1 MSNLEQLQQWLIK
14 NNIDAF
20 ILIRTDEFLSEFIA
34 PYAERLNWISNF
46 SGSAGKAIIMQT
58 TAYIFVDGRY
68 TVQVQEE
75 VNMHN
80 FNILPLMDF
89 HKCLETN
96 LKKNNL
102 VGIDPNHHAKKDI
115 ESIKKITNKFDVK
128 IQFLESNPIDL
139 LWKNQ
144 PIKPN
149 SKAFQHDLQYC
160 GKSIE
165 KKISQVKNI
174 LQTNQCDYYVFTA
187 LDSIAWLLNLRGNDI
202 LYTPL
207 NLAYIIITPNKK
219 IELFI
224 NEDKIIDVKIDLEK
238 YCNFHLFESIHNF
251 IKKIPSN
258 VTIGIDE
265 GKTPF
270 FFEKIFR
277 EYSHK
282 FKYFEDPCTYP
293 KAQKNSVELQ
303 GARNANIRDG
313 ISVTKF
319 LYWLKNEI
327 NTNKND
333 EINAAQKLFSLRK
346 NNDLFYSL
354 SFETI
359 SAVNQHAALPHY
371 RVSQKSNLKFYENSI
386 YLVDSGAQYLD
397 GTTDI
402 TRTVILGTPTKE
414 QKDRFTR
421 VLKGHI
427 AISTCDFKQKTKGSF
442 LDPLARKYLQE
453 IGCDY
458 EHGTGHGIGSFLSV
472 HEGPQ
477 KIAKNQGLS
486 EGNIKE
492 GMILSNEPGF
502 YKEGEYGIRIENLI
516 IVKRKSQTLLNFEV
530 ISWAPIDVDLIEFSL
545 LTYDEIK
552 WINWYH
558 QEVFNKLSDKL
569 NNKEKTWLFK
579 VTQPIS

>member
-1 MSNLEQLQQWLIK
+1 M
-14 NNIDAF
+14 
-20 ILIRTDEFLSEFIA
+20 
-34 PYAERLNWISNF
+34 
-46 SGSAGKAIIMQT
+46 
-58 TAYIFVDGRY
+58 
-68 TVQVQEE
+68 
-75 VNMHN
+75 
-80 FNILPLMDF
+80 
-89 HKCLETN
+89 
-96 LKKNNL
+96 
-102 VGIDPNHHAKKDI
+102 
-115 ESIKKITNKFDVK
+115 
-128 IQFLESNPIDL
+128 
-139 LWKNQ
+139 
-144 PIKPN
+144 
-149 SKAFQHDLQYC
+149 
-160 GKSIE
+160 
-165 KKISQVKNI
+165 
-174 LQTNQCDYYVFTA
+174 
-187 LDSIAWLLNLRGNDI
+187 
-202 LYTPL
+202 
-207 NLAYIIITPNKK
+207 
-219 IELFI
+219 
-224 NEDKIIDVKIDLEK
+224 
-238 YCNFHLFESIHNF
+238 
-251 IKKIPSN
+251 
-258 VTIGIDE
+258 
-265 GKTPF
+265 
-270 FFEKIFR
+270 
-277 EYSHK
+277 
-282 FKYFEDPCTYP
+282 
-293 KAQKNSVELQ
+293 
-303 GARNANIRDG
+303 
-313 ISVTKF
+313 
-319 LYWLKNEI
+319 
-327 NTNKND
+327 
-333 EINAAQKLFSLRK
+333 
-346 NNDLFYSL
+346 

>member
-1 MSNLEQLQQWLIK
+1 MM
-14 NNIDAF
+14 
-20 ILIRTDEFLSEFIA
+20 ILL
-34 PYAERLNWISNF
+34 
-46 SGSAGKAIIMQT
+46 
-58 TAYIFVDGRY
+58 
-68 TVQVQEE
+68 
-75 VNMHN
+75 
-80 FNILPLMDF
+80 
-89 HKCLETN
+89 
-96 LKKNNL
+96 
-102 VGIDPNHHAKKDI
+102 
-115 ESIKKITNKFDVK
+115 
-128 IQFLESNPIDL
+128 
-139 LWKNQ
+139 
-144 PIKPN
+144 
-149 SKAFQHDLQYC
+149 
-160 GKSIE
+160 
-165 KKISQVKNI
+165 
-174 LQTNQCDYYVFTA
+174 
-187 LDSIAWLLNLRGNDI
+187 
-202 LYTPL
+202 
-207 NLAYIIITPNKK
+207 
-219 IELFI
+219 
-224 NEDKIIDVKIDLEK
+224 K
-238 YCNFHLFESIHNF
+238 YCNFHLFESIHHF

-270 FFEKIFR
+270 FFEKVFR
-277 EYSHK
+277 EHSLK

-319 LYWLKNEI
+319 LYWLKNDI

-402 TRTVILGTPTKE
+402 TSTVILGTPTKE

-453 IGCDY
+453 
-458 EHGTGHGIGSFLSV
+458 
-472 HEGPQ
+472 GPQ
-477 KIAKNQGLS
+477 KIAKNQGFS
-486 EGNIKE
+486 EGDIKE

-530 ISWAPIDVDLIEFSL
+530 LSWAPIDVDLIEFSL